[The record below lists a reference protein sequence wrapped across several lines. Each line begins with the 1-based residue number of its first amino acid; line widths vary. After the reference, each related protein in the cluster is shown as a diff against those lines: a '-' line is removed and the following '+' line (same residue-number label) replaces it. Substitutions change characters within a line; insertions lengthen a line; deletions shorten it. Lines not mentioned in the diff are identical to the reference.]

1 MSTLLT
7 AQLTPQRFP
16 ADDAAMTQRP
26 APTTP
31 VRLSRETILD
41 AYIRLADREG
51 PEAVSLRR
59 LGAELGVDATAVYR
73 HFRDKAALLEAV
85 ADRLLSALADRVVRT
100 DDWRLDLHELGLRAR
115 AMYLGHPRLARVIAA
130 SPEPLPGNVRLME
143 YVLDRLRLAGCSVED
158 AAPTYET
165 LVAYVA
171 GGSSL
176 DAEPAITS
184 NASLRRHLATLDAT
198 AYPVTVEAAPHLFD
212 DDDTAFRFGLDLVL
226 DGVEARIAAVADVA
240 DVAAKV

>member
-26 APTTP
+26 APLTP

-85 ADRLLSALADRVVRT
+85 ADRLLSELADRVVRT
-100 DDWRLDLHELGLRAR
+100 DDWRLDLQELGLRAR

-143 YVLDRLRLAGCSVED
+143 YVLDRLRLAGCSLED

-176 DAEPAITS
+176 EAEPAITS
-184 NASLRRHLATLDAT
+184 NASLRRHLATLDAA
-198 AYPVTVEAAPHLFD
+198 AYPVTVDAAAHLFD
-212 DDDTAFRFGLDLVL
+212 DDDTAFRFGLDLFL
-226 DGVEARIAAVADVA
+226 DGVEARIAATAKA
-240 DVAAKV
+240 AAKA

>member
-1 MSTLLT
+1 M
-7 AQLTPQRFP
+7 PQP
-16 ADDAAMTQRP
+16 P
-26 APTTP
+26 APATA
-31 VRLSRETILD
+31 VRLSRATILD

-85 ADRLLSALADRVVRT
+85 ADRLLSELADRVERT
-100 DDWRLDLHELGLRAR
+100 DDWRADLRDLGIGAR

-143 YVLDRLRLAGCSVED
+143 FVLDRLRLAGCSAAE
-158 AAPTYET
+158 AAPIYET

-176 DAEPAITS
+176 ETEPGTMTATKDAV
-184 NASLRRHLATLDAT
+184 RRHLAALDAT
-198 AYPVTVEAAPHLFD
+198 AYPVTVVAAPHLFPD
-212 DDDTAFRFGLDLVL
+212 DDGAFLFGLDLFL
-226 DGVEARIAAVADVA
+226 DGVAARIARG
-240 DVAAKV
+240 